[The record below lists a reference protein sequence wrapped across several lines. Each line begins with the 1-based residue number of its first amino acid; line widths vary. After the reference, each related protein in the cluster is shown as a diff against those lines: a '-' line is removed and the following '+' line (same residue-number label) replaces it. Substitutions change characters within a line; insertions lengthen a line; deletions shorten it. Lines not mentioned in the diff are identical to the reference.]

1 MRAYRNEFLAVGRHC
16 AGWGDALGD
25 KLLRDRDRF

>member
-1 MRAYRNEFLAVGRHC
+1 MRACRNEFLATARQC
-16 AGWGDALGD
+16 ARCGDALGD